1 MGVIELNGI
10 FRAKNKTAAQWA
22 SENPILRDGE
32 LGHEKDTH
40 KSKVGDGVTAWNG
53 LPYEGVSKLGTPEI
67 ISNFS
72 VSDIMDA
79 ASDLAIGEM
88 KVWHTYNDGTP
99 IPDAPANYPLGGT
112 LQRVETIPNGGED
125 SVIITAYGIG
135 PSNKQL
141 AFIRTVNDNEDT
153 GWQSL
158 GGGNGPLEPKTL
170 TSDLWDLVPMEGF
183 IQPFWINTRSSD
195 IPNGVYGCGYGFV
208 AYAQEYDCGIALA
221 EIIDEDT
228 GSIDLYAA
236 KVYNDSSGTSWSKL
250 SGSKSAS
257 ALTDA
262 VVITGAIKDFDFGFE
277 KAGDMKPLKIA
288 RTAVGLPDTSFDFY
302 GWAQCQYRES
312 ATQYNVSLYIIQ
324 TTTSKPRIFTAM
336 YAKGY
341 TPSWVE
347 LGKEPET
354 GWLYEGDQALSNNV
368 ERSFYLRGYS
378 KKTGDRLQ
386 IEFAYL
392 GGGTEGHI
400 MGFNQGQTIIYNPA
414 ETLTTSFWTLVTNSG
429 NAQQYEVLCTFRM
442 SGQYLYIKA
451 VNQNSGS
458 VNVAAQFRIKGVR
471 VLRQ

>member
-10 FRAKNKTAAQWA
+10 FRAKNKTAAQWV

-32 LGHEKDTH
+32 LGHEKDTY
-40 KSKVGDGVTAWNG
+40 KSKVGDGVTAWNE

-135 PSNKQL
+135 SSNKQL

-153 GWQSL
+153 GWKEI
-158 GGGNGPLEPKTL
+158 GN
-170 TSDLWDLVPMEGF
+170 
-183 IQPFWINTRSSD
+183 
-195 IPNGVYGCGYGFV
+195 
-208 AYAQEYDCGIALA
+208 IA
-221 EIIDEDT
+221 
-228 GSIDLYAA
+228 
-236 KVYNDSSGTSWSKL
+236 
-250 SGSKSAS
+250 SAS

-262 VVITGAIKDFDFGFE
+262 VVITGTIKDFDFGFE

-302 GWAQCQYRES
+302 GWAQCQYWNS

-324 TTTSKPRIFTAM
+324 ATTSKPRIFTAM

-354 GWLYEGDQALSNNV
+354 GWLYEGDKALSNNV

-378 KKTGDRLQ
+378 KKTGDKLQ

-414 ETLTTSFWTLVTNSG
+414 ETLTTSFWTIVTNSG
-429 NAQQYEVLCTFRM
+429 TAKQYEVLCTFRM

>member
-125 SVIITAYGIG
+125 SVIIIAYGIG

-153 GWQSL
+153 GWKEI
-158 GGGNGPLEPKTL
+158 GN
-170 TSDLWDLVPMEGF
+170 
-183 IQPFWINTRSSD
+183 
-195 IPNGVYGCGYGFV
+195 
-208 AYAQEYDCGIALA
+208 IA
-221 EIIDEDT
+221 
-228 GSIDLYAA
+228 S
-236 KVYNDSSGTSWSKL
+236 V
-250 SGSKSAS
+250 S

-262 VVITGAIKDFDFGFE
+262 VVITGTIKDFDFGFE

-324 TTTSKPRIFTAM
+324 TTPSRPRIFTAM

-400 MGFNQGQTIIYNPA
+400 MGFNQGQTIIYNPD
-414 ETLTTSFWTLVTNSG
+414 ETLTTSFWTIVTNSG
-429 NAQQYEVLCTFRM
+429 TAKQYEVLCTFRM

>member
-1 MGVIELNGI
+1 
-10 FRAKNKTAAQWA
+10 
-22 SENPILRDGE
+22 
-32 LGHEKDTH
+32 
-40 KSKVGDGVTAWNG
+40 
-53 LPYEGVSKLGTPEI
+53 
-67 ISNFS
+67 
-72 VSDIMDA
+72 MDA

-135 PSNKQL
+135 SSNKQL

-153 GWQSL
+153 GWKEI
-158 GGGNGPLEPKTL
+158 GN
-170 TSDLWDLVPMEGF
+170 
-183 IQPFWINTRSSD
+183 
-195 IPNGVYGCGYGFV
+195 
-208 AYAQEYDCGIALA
+208 IA
-221 EIIDEDT
+221 
-228 GSIDLYAA
+228 
-236 KVYNDSSGTSWSKL
+236 
-250 SGSKSAS
+250 SAS

-262 VVITGAIKDFDFGFE
+262 VVITGTIKDFDFGFE

-302 GWAQCQYRES
+302 GWAQCQYWNS

-324 TTTSKPRIFTAM
+324 ATTSKPRIFTAM

-354 GWLYEGDQALSNNV
+354 GWLYEGDEALSNNV

-378 KKTGDRLQ
+378 KKTGDKLQ

-414 ETLTTSFWTLVTNSG
+414 ETLTTSFWTIVTNSG
-429 NAQQYEVLCTFRM
+429 TAKQYEVLCTFRM

>member
-10 FRAKNKTAAQWA
+10 FRAKNKTAAQWV

-32 LGHEKDTH
+32 FGHEKDTY
-40 KSKVGDGVTAWNG
+40 KSKVGDGVTAWNE

-135 PSNKQL
+135 SSNKQL

-153 GWQSL
+153 GWKEI
-158 GGGNGPLEPKTL
+158 GN
-170 TSDLWDLVPMEGF
+170 
-183 IQPFWINTRSSD
+183 
-195 IPNGVYGCGYGFV
+195 
-208 AYAQEYDCGIALA
+208 IA
-221 EIIDEDT
+221 
-228 GSIDLYAA
+228 
-236 KVYNDSSGTSWSKL
+236 
-250 SGSKSAS
+250 SAS

-262 VVITGAIKDFDFGFE
+262 VVITGTIKDFDFGFE

-302 GWAQCQYRES
+302 GWAQCQYWNS

-324 TTTSKPRIFTAM
+324 ATTSKPRIFTAM

-354 GWLYEGDQALSNNV
+354 GWLYEGDEALSNNV

-378 KKTGDRLQ
+378 KKTGDKLQ

-414 ETLTTSFWTLVTNSG
+414 ETLTTSFWTIVTNSG
-429 NAQQYEVLCTFRM
+429 TAKQYEVLCTFRM

>member
-10 FRAKNKTAAQWA
+10 VRAKNKTAAQWA

-125 SVIITAYGIG
+125 SVIIIAYGIG

-153 GWQSL
+153 GWKEI
-158 GGGNGPLEPKTL
+158 GN
-170 TSDLWDLVPMEGF
+170 
-183 IQPFWINTRSSD
+183 
-195 IPNGVYGCGYGFV
+195 
-208 AYAQEYDCGIALA
+208 IA
-221 EIIDEDT
+221 
-228 GSIDLYAA
+228 S
-236 KVYNDSSGTSWSKL
+236 V
-250 SGSKSAS
+250 S

-262 VVITGAIKDFDFGFE
+262 VVITGTIKDFDFGFE

-324 TTTSKPRIFTAM
+324 TTPSRPRIFTAM

-400 MGFNQGQTIIYNPA
+400 MGFNQGQTIIYNPD
-414 ETLTTSFWTLVTNSG
+414 ETLTTSFWTIVTNSG
-429 NAQQYEVLCTFRM
+429 TAKQYEVLCTFRM